1 MAHRLSIIT
10 AVHVALGAGLL
21 ASGQAHSAEG
31 VGDSAVAAGEEVVT
45 LATVIVTARNREESA
60 QDIPIPVTVLDAE
73 KLETFGIQTVWDLEF
88 YTPNIELNPPGEN
101 ARKVSAKIRGLGVAG
116 ANDSAEKSVSTIVDG
131 VSLYYSGQAWANY
144 VDVDRIEVLSGPQ
157 GTLQGKNSSL
167 GAIRII
173 TKAPSFNK
181 EATYE
186 ISSGDLNTLNGK
198 FSATGPLIDG
208 KLAYRGTFSGTRGDG
223 IYTNTYQSFGKSK
236 ETWREQSQ
244 FAGRFQLLWTPTD
257 DLRGRFIVDK
267 MRSDERVNTG
277 NVLTSNGPANY
288 AWGTPRPTFTPI
300 GYTPSGTY
308 VNYGLLGKWAE
319 RSAWFHNDDGSVYAP
334 KFNTTDIENSEAR
347 PQVTNQWGGSA
358 QFDWNVLHHTVTY
371 LGAYRYQDFDIKNGG
386 QNGRWYIGN
395 SGQQLF
401 NNQTSHELRVAS
413 TPDEDSKL
421 DYQAGLYYLGA
432 RVYSDDPSY
441 YGPDAGAWNA
451 STAQYTDLIGSGLG
465 RELLEQSQNG
475 VYRSQVTDAEVW
487 SRAAFGQVDWHIT
500 SRAKLTAGYR
510 LTHETKK
517 NRIRKELDRGVANG
531 ADLVTIYNRL
541 AATNVAINGNGSAVS
556 GGNARL
562 LADALALR
570 ASAIGGG
577 TVSGSGGTA
586 AVTPTA
592 LFDWQYGAPI
602 TGDLSAWTLSPSY
615 EISKTVSVY
624 ASVAQGAKS
633 GYINFSSAGVG
644 MQIKPEKS
652 RDYEVGI
659 KSLLLN
665 GRWLLNANLY
675 KTTVKDYQASWRR
688 PNPLDPDNRGQDISG
703 VGNVESIGAKGFEFQ
718 TAFEVLHGLTLNANA
733 SYNIAKYE
741 TDWLVALPPQT
752 DAELITPLYINAKG
766 QQLASVPK
774 IGFAYGASYRR
785 QIGDFLATV
794 SLANRYVGH
803 KYSQDYHTEDTFRK
817 SYTLTNLVLG
827 FGGDDGGWQLSV
839 RANNLLDTKYGS
851 YSTWGATSAATATP
865 GAPRNFQIV
874 FSSRL

>member
-1 MAHRLSIIT
+1 MA
-10 AVHVALGAGLL
+10 
-21 ASGQAHSAEG
+21 AET
-31 VGDSAVAAGEEVVT
+31 AVAATAASDQNLET
-45 LATVIVTARNREESA
+45 LAAAIVTARNREESA

-116 ANDSAEKSVSTIVDG
+116 ANDSSEKSVSTIVDG

-144 VDVDRIEVLSGPQ
+144 VDLDRIEVLSGPQ

-173 TKAPSFNK
+173 TKEPSFVK
-181 EATYE
+181 ESTFE
-186 ISSGDLNTLNGK
+186 LSSGDLNTLNGK

-236 ETWREQSQ
+236 ETWREQAQ
-244 FAGRFQLLWTPTD
+244 FAGRLQLLWTPTA
-257 DLRGRFIVDK
+257 DLRARFIFDK
-267 MRSDERVNTG
+267 LRSDERVNTG

-288 AWGTPRPTFTPI
+288 AWGTARPTFTPI
-300 GYTPSGTY
+300 GYTPTGTY

-334 KFNTTDIENSEAR
+334 QFNTTDIENSEAR
-347 PQVTNQWGGSA
+347 PQVTNQWGASG
-358 QFDWNVLHHTVTY
+358 QFDYQVLNHTLTY

-401 NNQTSHELRVAS
+401 NNQTSHELRLAS
-413 TPDEDSKL
+413 TPADDKKL

-441 YGPDAGAWNA
+441 YGNDAGAWNA
-451 STAQYTDLIGSGLG
+451 STAQYTNLIGSGLG
-465 RELLEQSQNG
+465 RALLQASQNG
-475 VYRSQVTDAEVW
+475 IYRSQVTDAEVW
-487 SRAAFGQVDWHIT
+487 SRAAFGQVDWHISKQLT
-500 SRAKLTAGYR
+500 LTAGYR
-510 LTHETKK
+510 ITHETKK
-517 NRIRKELDRGVANG
+517 NQIRKELDRGVANG
-531 ADLVTIYNRL
+531 ADLVEVYNRL
-541 AATNVAINGNGSAVS
+541 QATNVAINGNGVAVT

-570 ASAIGGG
+570 ATAIGGG
-577 TVSGSGGTA
+577 TVSGSGATA
-586 AVTPTA
+586 VVTPTA
-592 LFDWQYGAPI
+592 LYDWRYGTPI
-602 TGDLSAWTLSPSY
+602 KSDLSAWTISPSY
-615 EISKTVSVY
+615 ELSRNVSLY
-624 ASVAQGAKS
+624 ASAAQGAKS

-644 MQIKPEKS
+644 AEIKPEKS
-652 RDYEVGI
+652 RDYELGI

-665 GRWLLNANLY
+665 RRLLVNANLY
-675 KTTVKDYQASWRR
+675 KTEVKDYQASWRR
-688 PNPLDPDNRGQDISG
+688 PNPLDPDNRSADISG
-703 VGNVESIGAKGFEFQ
+703 TGNVESIGAKGFELQ
-718 TAFEVLHGLTLNANA
+718 TTWQLFTGFTVNANA

-752 DAELITPLYINAKG
+752 DAELTTPLYINAKG
-766 QQLASVPK
+766 QQLSSVPK
-774 IGFAYGASYRR
+774 IGIAYGAAWRKSL
-785 QIGDFLATV
+785 GDYQASI
-794 SLANRYVGH
+794 SLANRYVGK
-803 KYSQDYHTEDTFRK
+803 KYSQDYHTEDTLRK
-817 SYTLTNLVLG
+817 GYTLTNVVVG
-827 FGGDDGGWQLSV
+827 FGSADSSWQLSL
-839 RANNLLDTKYGS
+839 RATNVFDTRYGS
-851 YSTWGATSAATATP
+851 WSTWGATSAATATP

-874 FSSRL
+874 FSAKL

>member
-1 MAHRLSIIT
+1 MSYRRSITT
-10 AVHVALGAGLL
+10 AVRIALGASLL
-21 ASGQAHSAEG
+21 VSGQAMSAE
-31 VGDSAVAAGEEVVT
+31 VVAAAGHTDQNLDT
-45 LATVIVTARNREESA
+45 LETAVVTARNREESV
-60 QDIPIPVTVLDAE
+60 QDIPIPVTVLDSE

-144 VDVDRIEVLSGPQ
+144 VDLDRIEVLSGPQ

-173 TKAPSFNK
+173 TKAPSFTR

-186 ISSGDLNTLNGK
+186 ISTGDLNTLNGK
-198 FSATGPLIDG
+198 FSATGPLIEDV
-208 KLAYRGTFSGTRGDG
+208 LAYRGTFSGTRGDG

-236 ETWREQSQ
+236 ETWREQAQ
-244 FAGRFQLLWTPTD
+244 YAGRFQLLWTPID
-257 DLRGRFIVDK
+257 DLRARFIFDK

-300 GYTPSGTY
+300 GYTPTGTY

-319 RSAWFHNDDGSVYAP
+319 RSAWFHNDDGSVYEP

-347 PQVTNQWGGSA
+347 PQVTNQWGASG
-358 QFDWNVLHHTVTY
+358 QFDYEVLDHTLTY

-395 SGQQLF
+395 GGQQLF
-401 NNQTSHELRVAS
+401 NNQTSHELRLAS
-413 TPDEDSKL
+413 TPAPDKRL
-421 DYQAGLYYLGA
+421 DYQVGLYYLSA

-451 STAQYTDLIGSGLG
+451 STAQYTNLIGSGLG
-465 RELLEQSQNG
+465 RELLRESQNG
-475 VYRSQVTDAEVW
+475 IYRSQVTDAEVW
-487 SRAAFGQVDWHIT
+487 SRAAFGQADWHIT

-517 NRIRKELDRGVANG
+517 NRIRQELDRGVADG
-531 ADLVTIYNRL
+531 SDLVAIYNRL
-541 AATNVAINGNGSAVS
+541 QATNTAINGNGVAVA

-570 ASAIGGG
+570 ATAIGGG
-577 TVSGSGGTA
+577 TVSGSGATA
-586 AVTPTA
+586 SITPTRLYDFKYA
-592 LFDWQYGAPI
+592 EPI
-602 TGDLSAWTLSPSY
+602 KGNLSAWTISPSFD
-615 EISKTVSVY
+615 ISRDVSVY
-624 ASVAQGAKS
+624 ASAAQGAKS
-633 GYINFSSAGVG
+633 GYINFSSAGDATH
-644 MQIKPEKS
+644 IRPEKS
-652 RDYEVGI
+652 RDYELGI
-659 KSLLLN
+659 KSLWLN
-665 GRWLLNANLY
+665 RKLLLNANFY

-688 PNPLDPDNRGQDISG
+688 PNPLDPDNRAADISG
-703 VGNVESIGAKGFEFQ
+703 VGNVESIGAKGFELQATYQVFRGF
-718 TAFEVLHGLTLNANA
+718 TINLNS
-733 SYNIAKYE
+733 SYNIARYE

-752 DAELITPLYINAKG
+752 DAELSTPQYINAKG

-774 IGFAYGASYRR
+774 FGNAYGVSYRR
-785 QIGDFLATV
+785 EIGPFLGSV
-794 SLANRYVGH
+794 SVSSRYVGR
-803 KYSQDYHTEDTFRK
+803 KYSQDYHTADTLREGYNLTNVVVGLGSGEDNSWELSARITNVFDK
-817 SYTLTNLVLG
+817 SYGN
-827 FGGDDGGWQLSV
+827 
-839 RANNLLDTKYGS
+839 YG
-851 YSTWGATSAATATP
+851 TWGATSAATATP
-865 GAPRNFQIV
+865 GAPRNFQLV
-874 FSSRL
+874 FRSTL